1 MQDDALRA
9 QAIHG
14 VLVFAEAFF
23 FDRAVKFPHAPS
35 PPPHYSAGL
44 VRRMAGIRNTHAI
57 ATAAAPMSAP
67 AKHTDPMPKAV
78 LTAPPTAE
86 PPPIPR
92 LKMPE

>member
-1 MQDDALRA
+1 MRSAPTF
-9 QAIHG
+9 I
-14 VLVFAEAFF
+14 ETFF
-23 FDRAVKFPHAPS
+23 FVQTGTFTHAS
-35 PPPHYSAGL
+35 PLISRYSTGL

-86 PPPIPR
+86 PPPIPK